1 MQHEPVELDSHG
13 QPPVAVPAAP
23 VAAWK
28 KVLAVPMVALTV
40 VYALGGGVLLGIG
53 ILSWAAGAPFFAWES
68 RAPAD
73 ASFRMAG
80 WGPAVGE
87 GLILIALASL
97 QNRMRRRMLRARQ
110 KPVRPSAP

>member
-13 QPPVAVPAAP
+13 QPWAPVPPAP

-40 VYALGGGVLLGIG
+40 VYALGGGLLLGIA
-53 ILSWAAGAPFFAWES
+53 ILSWAAAAPFFEWES

-80 WGPAVGE
+80 WGPAVGV

-97 QNRMRRRMLRARQ
+97 QNRIRRRMLRPKR
-110 KPVRPSAP
+110 KPARPSAP